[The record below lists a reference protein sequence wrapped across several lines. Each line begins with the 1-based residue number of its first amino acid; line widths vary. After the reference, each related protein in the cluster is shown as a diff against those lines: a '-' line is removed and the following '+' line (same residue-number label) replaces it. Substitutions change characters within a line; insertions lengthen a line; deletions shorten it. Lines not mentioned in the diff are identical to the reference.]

1 MNKIKTQKGITMIAL
16 VITVII
22 LLILTNV
29 LVYNAQDSVYIKK
42 INNLYNDIEQLREK
56 VSDYYNEYGKVPA
69 NIKYTNLSSL

>member
-42 INNLYNDIEQLREK
+42 INNLYN
-56 VSDYYNEYGKVPA
+56 
-69 NIKYTNLSSL
+69 YTYFE

>member
-42 INNLYNDIEQLREK
+42 INN
-56 VSDYYNEYGKVPA
+56 
-69 NIKYTNLSSL
+69 